1 MSVHLLTIGGGD
13 HNIRQ
18 ALTERVAD
26 FAVGHPRLWFAIR
39 PPSLSAGAP

>member
-18 ALTERVAD
+18 ALTERVD
-26 FAVGHPRLWFAIR
+26 FAVRHPRLWFAIR